1 MASCFNRYYP
11 TRLPSF
17 PCIPP
22 RAPRASPK
30 VDSGESGWGIV
41 INRLISPCALPADYC
56 VLYPRNTLRPIKN
69 RRSLDNQLNAF
80 RPIRAPYP
88 SPAGA
93 SAHSPLAQGHRPLA
107 ANMGRAG
114 IPPWDTALGYR
125 LCPRRLCPR
134 SRLCSVSQRSLVR
147 RCSALSRP
155 EFENL
160 TNRYHSA
167 CPHCPRARRACP
179 GRVVSRAGIK
189 VTKGGSTRVT
199 LPSTSP
205 FIHSLL
211 Y

>member
-1 MASCFNRYYP
+1 MH
-11 TRLPSF
+11 
-17 PCIPP
+17 PP

-69 RRSLDNQLNAF
+69 RRSLDNQLNPV

-114 IPPWDTALGYR
+114 IPPWDTAFVRGAFVR
-125 LCPRRLCPR
+125 GPDSVR
-134 SRLCSVSQRSLVR
+134 SRRDLSCDG
-147 RCSALSRP
+147 ALR
-155 EFENL
+155 FRDRNL
-160 TNRYHSA
+160 KILPIAT
-167 CPHCPRARRACP
+167 
-179 GRVVSRAGIK
+179 
-189 VTKGGSTRVT
+189 T
-199 LPSTSP
+199 LPAPTVTSP
-205 FIHSLL
+205 DERVRDES
-211 Y
+211 YSGQV